1 MSRLLKTILLLSIFL
16 SFELTSP
23 NKLSSGNSKPPA
35 RDCLLGI
42 TPRFYNGDFYYETFN
57 DIDQKVEKFK
67 NYWGLKGVSIAIAKN
82 GKLLYA
88 KGYGLA
94 DAENQLNVEPYSRF
108 RVASISKLVTA
119 AAIMKLIEEQKLSLD
134 AKVFGPNG
142 ILNNPSFGTPKDK
155 RIYNISIRDL
165 LHHSGGWRARYGDQ
179 LFMTDF
185 IAKSLR
191 IPKPLKLDD
200 ITRFVFTKSLHF
212 TPGTRSSYS
221 NYGYALLGQV
231 IEKVTNLPYEEY
243 VNTTILKPLGI
254 TSMSIGRSTRDSSLT
269 DEVAYYE
276 VPEAK
281 KITPYNAMTGQVSKS
296 NGGNDIQL
304 LGAAG
309 GWVSSSVDLIKLAL
323 ALDGDN
329 NVPDLLDRKMIDTM
343 VVRPKGFLPIGWIRA
358 TDDGRFVRTGNFA
371 GTSTILVKEPNG
383 VCWVFLTNTSPWCG
397 SKFHR
402 KINVFMHGVLNSI
415 PEFADDNATQG
426 KVEEELED
434 EEFSLN

>member
-1 MSRLLKTILLLSIFL
+1 MSRLFKTILLLSIFL
-16 SFELTSP
+16 TCELTSP
-23 NKLSSGNSKPPA
+23 SKLSSGNSKPPA

-42 TPRFYNGDFYYETFN
+42 TPRFSNGDFYYENFN

-67 NYWGLKGVSIAIAKN
+67 NYWGLKGVSIAIAKD

-108 RVASISKLVTA
+108 RVASISKLITA
-119 AAIMKLIEEQKLSLD
+119 AAIMKLVEDQKLSLD
-134 AKVFGPNG
+134 TKVFGVNG
-142 ILNNPSFGTPKDK
+142 ILNNPSYGTPKDK
-155 RIYNISIRDL
+155 RIYSITVRDL
-165 LHHSGGWRARYGDQ
+165 LHHSGGWMARYGDQ

-185 IAKSLR
+185 IARSLQ

-212 TPGTRSSYS
+212 VPGTRSSYS
-221 NYGYALLGQV
+221 NYGYALLGEV
-231 IEKVTNLPYEEY
+231 IEKVTNVPYEEF
-243 VNTTILKPLGI
+243 VSNTILKPLGI
-254 TSMSIGRSTRDSSLT
+254 TSMSIGRSTRENSLS

-276 VPEAK
+276 VAEAK

-296 NGGNDIQL
+296 NGGNDIEL

-323 ALDGDN
+323 ALDGDSR
-329 NVPDLLDRKMIDTM
+329 VPDLLGKNLIDTM
-343 VVRPKGFLPIGWIRA
+343 VIRAKGFLPIGWIRA
-358 TDDGRFVRTGNFA
+358 TDDGRLVRTGNFA

-415 PEFADDNATQG
+415 PEFADETPATG
-426 KVEEELED
+426 KVEDEFEEEEL
-434 EEFSLN
+434 SLN